1 MAMPP
6 KPPGGRDERVDLPWR
21 EIFAAP
27 AGGIWD
33 FPWRYSVR
41 HRTCPEEK
49 LSRKQGISYAV
60 MPSA

>member
-33 FPWRYSVR
+33 FPWRYSVTNR
-41 HRTCPEEK
+41 VKILFTTVGSEGD
-49 LSRKQGISYAV
+49 LIG
-60 MPSA
+60 SANS